1 VPFNNDDLWSVIIHL
16 DLSQEDEKAVQ
27 GCFDTTEKRSERLV
41 LKCQEIINQINEL
54 EVEKTRIST
63 EEAGILK
70 VDVVE
75 FSAHRTCE
83 MQSRIDELKQKLA
96 QLLGFERTKVY
107 F

>member
-1 VPFNNDDLWSVIIHL
+1 MPFNNDDLWSVIIHL
-16 DLSQEDEKAVQ
+16 DLSQEDEQSVQ
-27 GCFDTTEKRSERLV
+27 RCFDVTEQRSERLV

-54 EVEKTRIST
+54 EAEKTRIST

-75 FSAHRTCE
+75 FSSHRSCE
-83 MQSRIDELKQKLA
+83 VQDRIDELKDKLA
-96 QLLGFERTKVY
+96 KLLGFERTKVY